1 MLNIFDLWKCKY
13 ALKCYRQIHFPLRA
27 LFLFKIPWDFLQYG
41 RQRANF
47 PRKKLAFLALK
58 LYLPFW
64 HFRVTKEKNTMCIDM
79 SMPSATKSQ
88 VQIPRKDEQDSQQ
101 REKKN
106 PNLVIFMKNNMSILF
121 TERNQLLIACKSTS
135 FLWSK
140 C

>member
-1 MLNIFDLWKCKY
+1 MHSNVIDKSIFHLELY
-13 ALKCYRQIHFPLRA
+13 FFLK
-27 LFLFKIPWDFLQYG
+27 FLEIFFSMAAKGPIF
-41 RQRANF
+41 
-47 PRKKLAFLALK
+47 RKKLAFLALK

-101 REKKN
+101 REKKIT
-106 PNLVIFMKNNMSILF
+106 NLVIFMKNNMSILF

-135 FLWSK
+135 FLLSE
-140 C
+140 CY